1 MSADSSENLAHEH
14 FPYPSHATQDVA
26 ERIAAALGEQEPR
39 AIAQITRVTRV
50 LGEKCA
56 LGYLAKTQ
64 EMENKGGMLTL
75 DGSRRRTAC
84 GVFLRLIKES
94 VTAKERGRIFGPW
107 APTKGSRQGAKQ
119 GHHGGHAQR
128 PAVPLTDEMVEAAL
142 SRLQFGEARQVK
154 ITLTGR
160 PAKVVEKGDAIIV
173 GLRSTRVPSLP
184 KGLPVPAADTKY
196 AIFIAKKQW
205 IPVARALAGDPA
217 DIVIVEGHPSL
228 HPKFN
233 TGIAVYC
240 TMCTTAGLQKARR
253 EAHKGAAP

>member
-1 MSADSSENLAHEH
+1 MTGAKPLKLAK
-14 FPYPSHATQDVA
+14 
-26 ERIAAALGEQEPR
+26 
-39 AIAQITRVTRV
+39 TRVT
-50 LGEKCA
+50 
-56 LGYLAKTQ
+56 KTQ
-64 EMENKGGMLTL
+64 EVENQGGMLTL
-75 DGSRRRTAC
+75 DGSRRRTAG
-84 GVFLRLIKES
+84 GVFLRLIKEA

-107 APTKGSRQGAKQ
+107 APKKGSRQGAKQ
-119 GHHGGHAQR
+119 GHNGGHTQR

-142 SRLQFGEARQVK
+142 SQLQFGEARQVK
-154 ITLTGR
+154 ITLTGQ

-173 GLRSTRVPSLP
+173 GLRSTRTPSLP
-184 KGLPVPAADTKY
+184 KGLPVPAASTKY

-217 DIVIVEGHPSL
+217 DIVILEGHPSL

-240 TMCTTAGLQKARR
+240 TMCTTAGLQKAKR